1 MTKEIV
7 QTENIDKEESKLH
20 KFKSFLMTT
29 LNGMTLG
36 LFATLIIGTI
46 FQQIGL
52 LISKDNVFITVSDTL
67 SLLMGAGIGLGIGIS
82 LKLKNLKLILS
93 AVIGGIA
100 TSFQVLFVS
109 NDGWNATFYKPLI
122 VNPPG
127 AETIKPGNPLT
138 VYLVVTLAIFI
149 LSKLIKR
156 STPVDLILLP
166 LLSVIVSGVLTYI
179 VSGPSGLIIYYISR
193 FVDVSTNAV
202 PFLMTIIIS
211 VAMGMIL
218 TAPISSAAIAFMI
231 NLGMN
236 PVAAAAAV
244 VGTSTQMVGFA
255 IQSRKDNPIGV
266 VLSIFFGTSMFQFK
280 NIVKKPIIWL
290 PTIITSA
297 ILGPLV
303 LLFDFTPNQGLN
315 AAELGISSSWT
326 MASGMGTSGLVGQ
339 IGTITAL
346 GKSYNNFG
354 DWRIWVFIFVLQIA
368 LPIAL
373 VYVIDLIFRKF
384 NLIVDGDLKV

>member
-1 MTKEIV
+1 MMTKEIV
-7 QTENIDKEESKLH
+7 QTENIDKEESRLH

-52 LISKDNVFITVSDTL
+52 LISENNVFITVSQML

-82 LKLKNLKLILS
+82 LKLNGLKLILS
-93 AVIGGIA
+93 AVIGGVS
-100 TSFQVLFVS
+100 TSFQLKFILLS
-109 NDGWNATFYKPLI
+109 PAGETYWNKTFYNPII
-122 VNPPG
+122 VK
-127 AETIKPGNPLT
+127 APGNPLT
-138 VYLVVTLAIFI
+138 VYFVVVLTIFI
-149 LSKLIKR
+149 LSKLIKK

-166 LLSVIVSGVLTYI
+166 LLSVIVSGVLTYLI
-179 VSGPSGLIIYYISR
+179 SGPSELIIYYISQ

-236 PVAAAAAV
+236 PIAAAAAV

-315 AAELGISSSWT
+315 AAELGITSSWT